1 MEKVHLTVNGMQI
14 AARESQTVLQAALN
28 ADIYIPHLCFHPD
41 LTPQGGCKLCVVEI
55 EGVEGAVTSCT
66 TPVQD
71 GMVIKTKSEHL
82 SHLRAVALEL
92 LLACHPADCTSCPV
106 YLNCELQAVTQYLGV
121 AHSRLR
127 KIDKKNIKINNN
139 NPLIVR
145 EMERCIQ
152 CGRCIRACLDIRNVG
167 ILQYNQKDGEIYVGT
182 EADLPLKDADCR
194 FCGACVEV
202 CPTGALRD
210 KEGIFSKES
219 PREKSLIPCSDSC
232 PVGTDIPTYIR
243 FALAGQ
249 YSEAVGV
256 IREKIPF
263 PLSLGYVCNHK
274 CETACR
280 REKLNSPI
288 SVRNLKRFAV
298 ENDKTEIWK
307 SKAQQKMAAT
317 GKQVAVIGAGPAGLT
332 AAFYL
337 TKKGHTVTVYEK
349 LPIAGGMMA
358 VGIPAYRLPNE
369 IIDNEMEFIKDIGV
383 EIITNT
389 AIKSA
394 EELKNSGYDAVLIA
408 VGAHMGRSLPVVG
421 TGQKRVYTAVD
432 FLRKISLQEEIDI
445 GEKIAVIGG
454 GNVAFDCARTVVR
467 LHGKTVELICLEP
480 RDAMLADQEE
490 TSQGAEEG
498 IIIHNSQAILK
509 IEEAQDGPTGVK
521 HIDVKKFSFGQDGRL
536 EIEPIEGSERVTTAD
551 TIIVAAGQSPKIARD
566 FGVELDRAN
575 RIIVNNE
582 TLATS
587 KTGIFA
593 AGDAIYG
600 TKSVVEAVA
609 SGRKA
614 ASSIDHY
621 LGGNGDIS
629 EILIERQLPNG
640 KMGKKENFAKEERQ
654 SPAILAE
661 AARINCFCKVDLG
674 LDEEQAAK
682 EAGRCLQCD
691 LRVGISK
698 VKFWGDYTY
707 K

>member
-421 TGQKRVYTAVD
+421 TGQKRVYTAVETRLSLLYTYGVAD
-432 FLRKISLQEEIDI
+432 GRINLNQFVALTATNPAKIFGLYPRK
-445 GEKIAVIGG
+445 GTIAVGSDADITVWDPRYEGVISAKTQAQLVDYSPFEG
-454 GNVAFDCARTVVR
+454 FEQKGQAKYVYLRGRLVVAEGQ
-467 LHGKTVELICLEP
+467 L
-480 RDAMLADQEE
+480 
-490 TSQGAEEG
+490 TS
-498 IIIHNSQAILK
+498 SQAGGQYLCRK
-509 IEEAQDGPTGVK
+509 PYSTG
-521 HIDVKKFSFGQDGRL
+521 
-536 EIEPIEGSERVTTAD
+536 
-551 TIIVAAGQSPKIARD
+551 
-566 FGVELDRAN
+566 
-575 RIIVNNE
+575 
-582 TLATS
+582 
-587 KTGIFA
+587 
-593 AGDAIYG
+593 
-600 TKSVVEAVA
+600 
-609 SGRKA
+609 
-614 ASSIDHY
+614 
-621 LGGNGDIS
+621 
-629 EILIERQLPNG
+629 
-640 KMGKKENFAKEERQ
+640 EN
-654 SPAILAE
+654 
-661 AARINCFCKVDLG
+661 
-674 LDEEQAAK
+674 
-682 EAGRCLQCD
+682 
-691 LRVGISK
+691 
-698 VKFWGDYTY
+698 
-707 K
+707 